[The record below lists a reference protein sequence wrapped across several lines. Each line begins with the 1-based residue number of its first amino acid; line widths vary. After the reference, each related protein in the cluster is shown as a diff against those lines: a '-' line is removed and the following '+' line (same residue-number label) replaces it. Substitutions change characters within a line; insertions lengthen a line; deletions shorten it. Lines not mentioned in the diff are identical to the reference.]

1 MTENEGVN
9 LEATVQALP
18 GPGALLRQAREARG
32 MTVTEVAAS
41 LKMSPRQIE
50 AVEIEDYSRLSGT
63 TFIRGFIRNYA
74 KLLKIDAAQVLSA
87 LEARTA
93 LPAAELCLPADSGV
107 RMPSGA
113 DRQGKASLVATLF
126 ALALLGIAV
135 ALYFNVLDPGML
147 LKLHSDV
154 PAEKKPPD
162 RAPVKQPSVQPLV
175 QPLATVVSPTDTE
188 VVPAAPVTQTIRKPG
203 ASQLVFIF
211 DADSWV
217 EVSDA
222 AGRTVFSQM
231 NQKGTTQ
238 VVDGRPP
245 LHLVIGNA
253 SYVRLQYNDQ
263 QVDLRPHTRVE
274 VARLTLE

>member
-1 MTENEGVN
+1 MIESEVENSAAAEP
-9 LEATVQALP
+9 ASP

-32 MTVTEVAAS
+32 MTVAEVAAS

-50 AVEIEDYSRLSGT
+50 AVEVEDYSRLSGT

-74 KLLKIDAAQVLSA
+74 KLLRIDAAQVLSA

-93 LPAAELCLPADSGV
+93 LPAAELCVPADSGV

-113 DRQGKASLVATLF
+113 DRQGRASLLATFL

-135 ALYFNVLDPGML
+135 ALYFNVVDLGAL
-147 LKLHSDV
+147 LKLHIGAS
-154 PAEKKPPD
+154 AETKSPD
-162 RAPVKQPSVQPLV
+162 RPQVRQPEALPLV
-175 QPLATVVSPTDTE
+175 QPLPTLVPPPGVEASPA
-188 VVPAAPVTQTIRKPG
+188 VAAPPMRKPG
-203 ASQLVFIF
+203 MSQIVFLF

-222 AGRTVFSQM
+222 AGRTIFSQM
-231 NQKGTTQ
+231 NPKGTTQ
-238 VVDGRPP
+238 VVEGRPP
-245 LHLVIGNA
+245 LRMVVGNA
-253 SYVRLQYNDQ
+253 SYVRVQYNDQ
-263 QVDLRPHTRVE
+263 AVDLRPHTRVE